1 MIKEIANN
9 IDDAY
14 RICDPDLPLKA
25 DDMRYV
31 DLTKSRGLKH
41 IAKTITRNIRRS
53 DEHSQVKILFT
64 GHRGSGK
71 TTELFRLK
79 KELEDN
85 QFFTI
90 YMDSEALL
98 DLGSLSYLDVLVAI
112 AKEIQDTLH
121 KRDIPL
127 SENLLND
134 ISSWFA
140 EKILEESSD
149 TQQDLAIQTKA
160 KIGGGIPF
168 FSELFASITANIKA
182 ASSRRE
188 TLRQN
193 LKREISVFIAKL
205 NLLIGEARQSV
216 QNEGYKDLVLIV
228 DGIEKMHYELN
239 AEGHSSHNEL
249 FIQHA
254 EQLRSPQC
262 HIIYTVPVSLA
273 YNQNLGADFDSVTV
287 LPMVKTN
294 PEGIAQLYDVIQ
306 KRVNI
311 EKVFADPKLV
321 EKIAKTSGG
330 VVRDLMRLVRMSTD
344 TDDERITEAEVD
356 YAINTLKKEYDRLIR
371 NDDIKAFKQIV
382 KTQRIQADENAA
394 RLLNL
399 RLVLEYQNG
408 DRWAKLH
415 PVIFLIPWIKQA
427 LDDDNDKNNDCIANT
442 NNTNNQ
448 HP

>member
-1 MIKEIANN
+1 MTIEIANN

-14 RICDPDLPLKA
+14 RVCNPDLPLKA
-25 DDMRYV
+25 DDTRYV
-31 DLTKSRGLKH
+31 DLTQSRGLKH
-41 IAKTITRNIRRS
+41 IAKTITRNISRS

-79 KELEDN
+79 NELENN

-98 DLGSLSYLDVLVAI
+98 DLGSLNYLDVLVAI
-112 AKEIQDTLH
+112 AKEVQDSLH
-121 KRDIPL
+121 KREIPL
-127 SENLLND
+127 SEELLND
-134 ISSWFA
+134 ISGWFA
-140 EKILEESSD
+140 EKILEESTD
-149 TQQDLAIQTKA
+149 TQSDLGIQTKA

-188 TLRQN
+188 TVRQN
-193 LKREISVFIAKL
+193 LKREISVFIEKL
-205 NLLIGEARQSV
+205 NILIGEARQSV
-216 QNEGYKDLVLIV
+216 QKQGYKDLVLIV
-228 DGIEKMHYELN
+228 DGIEKMHYEIN
-239 AEGHSSHNEL
+239 PEGHSSHSEL

-273 YNQNLGADFDSVTV
+273 YNQNLGADFDAVTV
-287 LPMVKTN
+287 LPMVKIN
-294 PEGIAQLYDVIQ
+294 PEGIAQLHQIIQ
-306 KRVNI
+306 KRIDI
-311 EKVFADPKLV
+311 EKVFADPQLINKL
-321 EKIAKTSGG
+321 AKTSGG
-330 VVRDLMRLVRMSTD
+330 VVRDLMRLVRISTD
-344 TDDERITEAEVD
+344 TDDEKITESEVD

-371 NDDIKAFKQIV
+371 NSDIEALKKIHQD
-382 KTQRIQADENAA
+382 QRIQADENTA

-408 DRWAKLH
+408 DRWADLH
-415 PVIFLIPWIKQA
+415 PVIFHIPWIKQA
-427 LDDDNDKNNDCIANT
+427 LEDKTEISENNSEHSC
-442 NNTNNQ
+442 
-448 HP
+448 P